1 MIEVPNLSALTTDRL
16 QPTGVSPKE
25 DGQRMIYM
33 NAEDAHGD
41 HANFQ
46 TYLRLTEYREKA
58 RQPETRDPG
67 LESFYDEELNA
78 YDKEVAWLKEQSSEE
93 RIIASIDGPKRT
105 LIERAKEA
113 VAYSEARRDFL
124 VRHIDEAQYLLQD
137 STRQPPRYDEQ
148 EQQMIR
154 KLWNMHRI
162 ELGRMNLYVDELIAL
177 HENLEKLQSQ
187 TLEEK
192 TATEKKLQ
200 ECMDNVV
207 AQNTRNVR
215 RRS

>member
-16 QPTGVSPKE
+16 LPTGVSLKE
-25 DGQRMIYM
+25 NEQRMIYM
-33 NAEDAHGD
+33 NAEGAHED
-41 HANFQ
+41 RANLPIYQ
-46 TYLRLTEYREKA
+46 RLAKYRKKA
-58 RQPETRDPG
+58 QETRDPG
-67 LESFYDEELNA
+67 LEKFYGEELKA
-78 YDKEVAWLKEQSSEE
+78 YHDEVAWLQEQSSDE

-113 VAYSEARRDFL
+113 LVYSETRRDFL
-124 VRHIDEAQYLLQD
+124 VRHIEQADLLLQD
-137 STRQPPRYDEQ
+137 ATRQPPRFDKE
-148 EQQMIR
+148 EELMIR

-192 TATEKKLQ
+192 VVMENKLQ
-200 ECMDNVV
+200 ECMNKVV
-207 AQNTRNVR
+207 AQNTRKAR

>member
-33 NAEDAHGD
+33 NAEDALED
-41 HANFQ
+41 HANLPI
-46 TYLRLTEYREKA
+46 YHRLTGYRKKA
-58 RQPETRDPG
+58 RQPETSDPE
-67 LESFYDEELNA
+67 LEKFYGEELDA
-78 YDKEVAWLKEQSSEE
+78 YHQEVAWFKEQNSDE

-105 LIERAKEA
+105 LIERAKE
-113 VAYSEARRDFL
+113 VVVYSEARREFL
-124 VRHIDEAQYLLQD
+124 VRHIEQADLLLQD
-137 STRQPPRYDEQ
+137 AKRWSRRDE
-148 EQQMIR
+148 EEGSMIR

-162 ELGRMNLYVDELIAL
+162 ELGRMNLYVDELITL

-200 ECMDNVV
+200 QCMDNV
-207 AQNTRNVR
+207 AQNTRKAKASR
-215 RRS
+215 RV

>member
-16 QPTGVSPKE
+16 QATGVSPKE
-25 DGQRMIYM
+25 DGQRRVYM

-41 HANFQ
+41 RANLQ
-46 TYLRLTEYREKA
+46 IYIQLTEYRTKA
-58 RQPETRDPG
+58 QQPETSDPE
-67 LESFYDEELNA
+67 LEKFYDEELKA
-78 YDKEVAWLKEQSSEE
+78 FYKEFAWLKEQNSEE

-113 VAYSEARRDFL
+113 VVYSETRRDFL
-124 VRHIDEAQYLLQD
+124 VRHIAQADLLLQD
-137 STRQPPRYDEQ
+137 STRQPPRFDEQ
-148 EQQMIR
+148 EEQMIR

-187 TLEEK
+187 TMEEK

-207 AQNTRNVR
+207 AQNPRKAK